1 MGADFTKQKDVIIV
15 KNSLESIESFEALI
29 YKTFDMCYSDESKRN
44 EMNSKFQEKKEE
56 VRARLISFFK
66 LVEEKPDRYG
76 DHYREFVNI
85 KREYDL
91 HDLFA
96 TLEKLRNQK

>member
-1 MGADFTKQKDVIIV
+1 M
-15 KNSLESIESFEALI
+15 IE
-29 YKTFDMCYSDESKRN
+29 T
-44 EMNSKFQEKKEE
+44 FQEKKVE
-56 VRARLISFFK
+56 VRDRLIAFFK

-85 KREYDL
+85 KREYNL

>member
-1 MGADFTKQKDVIIV
+1 MGADFTKQKDVILV
-15 KNSLESIESFEALI
+15 KDSLESMESFEKII
-29 YKTFDMCYSDESKRN
+29 YKTIDMCYTEDFKRI
-44 EMNSKFQEKKEE
+44 EMIETFQEKKVE
-56 VRARLISFFK
+56 VRERLIAFFK

-85 KREYDL
+85 KREYNL

>member
-1 MGADFTKQKDVIIV
+1 MGADFTKQKDVIIF
-15 KNSLESIESFEALI
+15 KNSLETIDSFEALI
-29 YKTFDMCYSDESKRN
+29 LRTFDVCYTEDFKRI
-44 EMNSKFQEKKEE
+44 EMIEKFQEKKEE
-56 VRARLISFFK
+56 VRARLISFFN

-85 KREYDL
+85 KRDYDL
-91 HDLFA
+91 HELFA